1 MQGLPLRHQIRQ
13 PTWDNY
19 GLVTTW
25 KCQGALPV
33 KSAIFMPCDFWQSS
47 YGWRMEHA
55 SGDIEYETSLDAVRH
70 RKSLRSKPVTD
81 WFAGR
86 IANFPTFAPDF
97 CSRPD

>member
-1 MQGLPLRHQIRQ
+1 MHRYIPVVLLSNQRTKSMRDPPLRHQIRQ
-13 PTWDNY
+13 PTGDNY

-55 SGDIEYETSLDAVRH
+55 SGDPDPASM
-70 RKSLRSKPVTD
+70 KPA
-81 WFAGR
+81 WMQ
-86 IANFPTFAPDF
+86 
-97 CSRPD
+97 